1 MYQSSCVHCPPGLVN
16 AIGVDLDSA
25 VAVPIVAVGI
35 DSGPI
40 AAEIAPVPIVVA
52 VVDPTVVA
60 VAAAPT
66 VVEVGTVLDPTAA
79 ELEIAAATSCVERLG
94 AEQQLQL
101 R

>member
-1 MYQSSCVHCPPGLVN
+1 M
-16 AIGVDLDSA
+16 VDLGSS
-25 VAVPIVAVGI
+25 VAVGI

-40 AAEIAPVPIVVA
+40 AAEIAPGPI
-52 VVDPTVVA
+52 VVDPTVAA

-66 VVEVGTVLDPTAA
+66 AVVVGTVLAPTAA